1 MLRYLVRR
9 VPSAVLVLFLASV
22 LIFAIIRLIPGDPA
36 TSLAGSDAS
45 PEAVAAI
52 RHDLGLDQS
61 MPSQYLSWIGNV
73 LTFDLGQSYSVGGEI
88 TSLVADGFGNT
99 VILTLSALL
108 LAILI
113 AIVVGPIWAT
123 TRNRWLESAI
133 TVVNTISVAL
143 PTFVSGVLLVL
154 LFTVIFPVLPSAG
167 VPPDGMF
174 ARLDITAQYL
184 VLPALCLALP
194 VSAVLSR
201 FLAET
206 LRTQLRQPYILTAT
220 ALGVPRRRL
229 LLRYAMRNALPTT
242 VTVIGL
248 QAGSLLGGAVL
259 VEAIFA
265 WPGIGQLIEQAIGR
279 RDYPVVQVLLLLSVF
294 IFVVIQLL
302 TDLVHAL
309 LDPRVRIGGAQ

>member
-113 AIVVGPIWAT
+113 AAVVGPIWAT

>member
-9 VPSAVLVLFLASV
+9 LPSAVLVLFLASV

-61 MPSQYLSWIGNV
+61 VPSQYLSWIGNV
-73 LTFDLGQSYSVGGEI
+73 LTFDFGQSYSVGGEI

-113 AIVVGPIWAT
+113 AIVVGPVWAT

-174 ARLDITAQYL
+174 ARLDITLQYL

-294 IFVVIQLL
+294 VFVVIQLL

>member
-61 MPSQYLSWIGNV
+61 VPSQYLSWIGNV
-73 LTFDLGQSYSVGGEI
+73 LTLDFGQSYSVGGEI

-113 AIVVGPIWAT
+113 AAVVGPIWAT
-123 TRNRWLESAI
+123 TRNHWLESAI

-154 LFTVIFPVLPSAG
+154 LLTVIFPVLPSAG
-167 VPPDGMF
+167 IPPDGMF

-206 LRTQLRQPYILTAT
+206 LRTELRQPYVLTAT

-302 TDLVHAL
+302 TDVVHAL